1 MAYRQMFWVGSDANS
16 IESFNFN
23 NATNWQERAFSNG
36 HWYYKTPSSSPSSN
50 DIVSIGGYNDAN
62 VPTII
67 SPCLFGGYSG
77 SASYGTW
84 NDIDAAGAT
93 HGSGLQSVNLGNPQ
107 NSNGAYSAAYPFP
120 YMGTGIAGDTLD
132 WVLSGWSGQTA
143 GIVDTIT
150 AVSELPLKLKASRI
164 TASTIGVAGTKVQFD
179 TVKNLSSF
187 GSMNG
192 ATAPFGVQTTL
203 DLISGWR
210 RSGDLCVSSGY
221 ATSINHSYIGAPGQD
236 LKNNGCS
243 ESFSLKGVTA
253 GIVRLTGSPSFIIDD
268 KSNIGKLDITP
279 GYWIGPVIVGGN
291 INRNVFNELN
301 AGLSGATG
309 GTSGTYYGALT
320 VKPLSNML
328 VMGASSL
335 IAPYNTTIPASGN
348 LYAEQSPFIII
359 GNGSPLV
366 GLTAGSITVQTLSVD
381 AGNYGS
387 WGVRLG
393 SSITLNDVTLN
404 GVILRTTEKAY
415 GGDGMTS
422 DQQDM
427 IVESNP
433 ILGIQST
440 DRILISSLKIGKGT
454 IVDLTTNPDFKNW
467 SFGSVNS
474 SGSILGGIQFLDNT
488 TMIAGLQDMKFTND
502 VDIAGGKWSLRNNTA
517 SLNNSAINNTVAVIL

>member
-1 MAYRQMFWVGSDANS
+1 MFWVGSDANS

-23 NATNWQERAFSNG
+23 NAANWKQRAFSDG
-36 HWYYKTPSSSPSSN
+36 HYYYKTPSSSPSSN
-50 DIVSIGGYNDAN
+50 DSVSIGGYNAAD

-84 NDIDAAGAT
+84 NDIDAAGGT
-93 HGSGLQSVNLGNPQ
+93 HSSGLQTVNLGNPL
-107 NSNGAYSAAYPFP
+107 NNNGAYSTAYPFP
-120 YMGTGIAGDTLD
+120 YMGTGIAGDTLN

-150 AVSELPLKLKASRI
+150 AVSQLPLRIKASVFI
-164 TASTIGVAGTKVQFD
+164 ASTIGVADTKVQFD
-179 TVKNLSSF
+179 TVKNFSSF

-192 ATAPFGVQTTL
+192 ATAPFGVQTQI

-221 ATSINHSYIGAPGQD
+221 ASSINHWYAGAPGQD

-253 GIVRLTGSPSFIIDD
+253 GIVKLTGSPSFTIDD
-268 KSNIGKLDITP
+268 KSNIGKLDVNP

-328 VMGASSL
+328 VMGASSKV
-335 IAPYNTTIPASGN
+335 APYNTTVVGSAD
-348 LYAEQSPFIII
+348 LYGEGPFIII

-366 GLTAGSITVQTLSVD
+366 GLTAGSITVQTCNVD
-381 AGNYGS
+381 AGNYGT

-393 SSITLNDVTLN
+393 SSITMNDVTLN
-404 GVILRTTEKAY
+404 GVILRTTQKAY
-415 GGDGMTS
+415 TIADDGMTS
-422 DQQDM
+422 DQQEV
-427 IVESNP
+427 IAESNP

-454 IVDLTTNPDFKNW
+454 ILDFTTNPDFKNW
-467 SFGSVNS
+467 SFGAVNS

-517 SLNNSAINNTVAVIL
+517 SFNTSAVNNTTSVIPQ